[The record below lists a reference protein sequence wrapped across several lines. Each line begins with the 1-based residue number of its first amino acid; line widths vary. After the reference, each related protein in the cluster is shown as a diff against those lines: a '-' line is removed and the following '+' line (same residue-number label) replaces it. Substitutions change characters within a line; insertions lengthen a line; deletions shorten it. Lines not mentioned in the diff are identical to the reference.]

1 MPVAMPISTQAC
13 SRGEVEAA
21 QEQGLSVTT
30 AAQMPQVQQ
39 LAPPVHHRPT
49 CTGCQHFA
57 SNT

>member
-1 MPVAMPISTQAC
+1 MPVATPISTQAC
-13 SRGEVEAA
+13 SRGEVEAI

-30 AAQMPQVQQ
+30 AAQMPQVLQ
-39 LAPPVHHRPT
+39 LALPVPRRPT